1 MFEFSYPELRYTSKL
16 VELMGKFGMEIGT
29 SQVRRVGVIGGGQL
43 AWMMAAGAQAL
54 NIELCVQT
62 PNADD
67 PACAIAA
74 STFLGDVADATV
86 TAEMAQ
92 HCDVITFENEF
103 IDLPALRQLEAAG
116 IKFYPQLDCL
126 APLLDKYEQRQY
138 CGAINLPSP
147 CYAALHSQADLSHLK
162 ENVEIVGLP
171 LVLKTRRHGYDGQGT
186 FVLNTLEEVSETWQR
201 LGYQPV
207 LLEAFVAFEKELAV
221 MVARAQ
227 SGEVAV
233 YPVVE
238 TQQID
243 QVCRRVMVPAPIS
256 EQVTNEIKA
265 MATHLVNSLGIV
277 GILGIELFLTHSGEV
292 LINEIAPRTHNSGHY
307 TLDACETSQFE
318 QQLRAVCGLPLGST
332 ALKRPG
338 AVMINLLGTE
348 LSTKNATSDYA
359 DQRAALSQIPDTHL
373 YWYEKK
379 QSRAGRK
386 MGHVSVL
393 LNTPPDAAAVAK
405 TITTVESLWY

>member
-1 MFEFSYPELRYTSKL
+1 
-16 VELMGKFGMEIGT
+16 MEIDT

-43 AWMMAAGAQAL
+43 AWMMAAGAKAL
-54 NIELCVQT
+54 NIELYVQT

-67 PACAIAA
+67 PACAIAHR
-74 STFLGDVADATV
+74 TFLGDVADAAV

-103 IDLPALRQLEAAG
+103 IDLPALRELEKAG
-116 IKFYPQLDCL
+116 VTFYPQLDCL

-138 CGAINLPSP
+138 CNQINLPSP
-147 CYAALHSQADLSHLK
+147 PFATLHSEVDLSLLPEK
-162 ENVEIVGLP
+162 VEAVGLP
-171 LVLKTRRHGYDGQGT
+171 LALKTRRHGYDGQGT
-186 FVLNTLEEVSETWQR
+186 FILNTLEDVSETWQR

-221 MVARAQ
+221 MVARTQ

-238 TQQID
+238 TQQMD
-243 QVCRRVMVPAPIS
+243 QICRRVRVPAQIAES
-256 EQVTNEIKA
+256 VKDEVRAI
-265 MATHLVNSLGIV
+265 ATHLVNSLGIV
-277 GILGIELFLTHSGEV
+277 GILGIELFLTQSGEV

-318 QQLRAVCGLPLGST
+318 QQLRAVCGVSLGST

-348 LSTKNATSDYA
+348 TATSDYI
-359 DQRAALSQIPDTHL
+359 DRRAALSQLPDTAV

-386 MGHVSVL
+386 LGHATVL
-393 LNTPPDAAAVAK
+393 TDSPNDNRAIAE
-405 TITTVESLWY
+405 TITTIESLWY